1 MNQRVTARIVGGK
14 RFTTAEYREYFNAS
28 RILRDQANRLG
39 TSRRSF
45 IAAGYELKI
54 HPRATPLLS
63 ALTGASPRCTAQD
76 HIELPYRQ
84 LLGRCEA
91 HAEALQSMAS
101 QLNELSS
108 LIAQAQSLYA
118 QAEEASRKGLNIM
131 LRGLFMSSRESAIL
145 ALTAS
150 ALMGVR
156 RSYAKEGKFNKFY
169 LVESTAW
176 MQESFVSI
184 LGEHA
189 SRLNIQ
195 ERPSKDTSILEYI
208 TKTLFMVTK
217 PGAVIA
223 EGLSGKG
230 SVNRG
235 LKKIDRLL
243 IPYFDKD
250 HGDNLSVTRVY
261 PKTKVVRGGTSTK
274 DAIADQRRL
283 SEGPLNGERESGLEY
298 GTIACCKYRKADG
311 TYAWRI
317 IIPGTDGNHDSP
329 MDWYT
334 NFELMSADERQRGTA
349 ESLRFLDETMKQAG
363 IQPDD
368 PVEIVGHSQGG
379 IIAAAAATDFQD
391 KYDIQHI
398 ATLGSPIANFEIP
411 EKTRVT
417 AIEMDDEG
425 IAALDAPIRRTGS
438 PYDAPSMRKMR
449 RRGLFQEPKSVI
461 RPGRR
466 TPRTTRNTMRRDTGT
481 PTTPEANPCWTMTV
495 ISKRSWK
502 ASWRRSS
509 IMRDASANDGTN
521 GSRLNVCCCL

>member
-176 MQESFVSI
+176 MQESFVSV

-217 PGAVIA
+217 PGAAIA
-223 EGLSGKG
+223 EGLSVCIRK
-230 SVNRG
+230 
-235 LKKIDRLL
+235 
-243 IPYFDKD
+243 
-250 HGDNLSVTRVY
+250 
-261 PKTKVVRGGTSTK
+261 PKW
-274 DAIADQRRL
+274 
-283 SEGPLNGERESGLEY
+283 SE
-298 GTIACCKYRKADG
+298 AV
-311 TYAWRI
+311 
-317 IIPGTDGNHDSP
+317 
-329 MDWYT
+329 
-334 NFELMSADERQRGTA
+334 
-349 ESLRFLDETMKQAG
+349 QA
-363 IQPDD
+363 
-368 PVEIVGHSQGG
+368 
-379 IIAAAAATDFQD
+379 
-391 KYDIQHI
+391 
-398 ATLGSPIANFEIP
+398 
-411 EKTRVT
+411 
-417 AIEMDDEG
+417 
-425 IAALDAPIRRTGS
+425 
-438 PYDAPSMRKMR
+438 
-449 RRGLFQEPKSVI
+449 
-461 RPGRR
+461 RR
-466 TPRTTRNTMRRDTGT
+466 TPSPTNGGCPKVLSTANVKAVWNTEPSHAASTAKPMAHMLGGSSFPGPTAITIRLWTGT
-481 PTTPEANPCWTMTV
+481 P
-495 ISKRSWK
+495 ISS
-502 ASWRRSS
+502 
-509 IMRDASANDGTN
+509 
-521 GSRLNVCCCL
+521 

>member
-108 LIAQAQSLYA
+108 LIAQTQSLYA

-176 MQESFVSI
+176 MQESFVSV

-217 PGAVIA
+217 PGAAIA

-283 SEGPLNGERESGLEY
+283 SEGPLNGERESSLEY

-379 IIAAAAATDFQD
+379 IIAAAAATHFQD

-425 IAALDAPIRRTGS
+425 IAALDG
-438 PYDAPSMRKMR
+438 
-449 RRGLFQEPKSVI
+449 
-461 RPGRR
+461 
-466 TPRTTRNTMRRDTGT
+466 
-481 PTTPEANPCWTMTV
+481 EANPHTENWLTIRCSVHEEDAPKRAFPGAEVSDSSGEKNSTHYPKYHEAGYRYAYDTGSKSV
-495 ISKRSWK
+495 LDHDRHFQEVVEGELEEVQYYEGRISK
-502 ASWRRSS
+502 
-509 IMRDASANDGTN
+509 
-521 GSRLNVCCCL
+521 

>member
-176 MQESFVSI
+176 MQESFVSV

-217 PGAVIA
+217 PGAAIA

-349 ESLRFLDETMKQAG
+349 ESLRFLDETMK
-363 IQPDD
+363 
-368 PVEIVGHSQGG
+368 
-379 IIAAAAATDFQD
+379 
-391 KYDIQHI
+391 
-398 ATLGSPIANFEIP
+398 
-411 EKTRVT
+411 
-417 AIEMDDEG
+417 
-425 IAALDAPIRRTGS
+425 
-438 PYDAPSMRKMR
+438 
-449 RRGLFQEPKSVI
+449 
-461 RPGRR
+461 
-466 TPRTTRNTMRRDTGT
+466 
-481 PTTPEANPCWTMTV
+481 
-495 ISKRSWK
+495 
-502 ASWRRSS
+502 
-509 IMRDASANDGTN
+509 
-521 GSRLNVCCCL
+521 

>member
-176 MQESFVSI
+176 MQESFVSV

-217 PGAVIA
+217 PGAAIA

-261 PKTKVVRGGTSTK
+261 PAFSLS
-274 DAIADQRRL
+274 RRAPSLVGML
-283 SEGPLNGERESGLEY
+283 SISSAPWSAAQESQNAL
-298 GTIACCKYRKADG
+298 ICDPKPSRRC
-311 TYAWRI
+311 
-317 IIPGTDGNHDSP
+317 
-329 MDWYT
+329 
-334 NFELMSADERQRGTA
+334 
-349 ESLRFLDETMKQAG
+349 FLT
-363 IQPDD
+363 
-368 PVEIVGHSQGG
+368 
-379 IIAAAAATDFQD
+379 
-391 KYDIQHI
+391 
-398 ATLGSPIANFEIP
+398 
-411 EKTRVT
+411 T
-417 AIEMDDEG
+417 AIPSMM
-425 IAALDAPIRRTGS
+425 AACSAKASRICAAWTPLVPVRYMSVSATQRAGWMRAAPIRRSCPHTPMYVGLIV
-438 PYDAPSMRKMR
+438 PSSC
-449 RRGLFQEPKSVI
+449 L
-461 RPGRR
+461 
-466 TPRTTRNTMRRDTGT
+466 TTAGT
-481 PTTPEANPCWTMTV
+481 
-495 ISKRSWK
+495 
-502 ASWRRSS
+502 
-509 IMRDASANDGTN
+509 
-521 GSRLNVCCCL
+521 L

>member
-1 MNQRVTARIVGGK
+1 
-14 RFTTAEYREYFNAS
+14 
-28 RILRDQANRLG
+28 
-39 TSRRSF
+39 
-45 IAAGYELKI
+45 
-54 HPRATPLLS
+54 
-63 ALTGASPRCTAQD
+63 
-76 HIELPYRQ
+76 
-84 LLGRCEA
+84 
-91 HAEALQSMAS
+91 
-101 QLNELSS
+101 
-108 LIAQAQSLYA
+108 
-118 QAEEASRKGLNIM
+118 
-131 LRGLFMSSRESAIL
+131 MS
-145 ALTAS
+145 
-150 ALMGVR
+150 V
-156 RSYAKEGKFNKFY
+156 
-169 LVESTAW
+169 
-176 MQESFVSI
+176 

-217 PGAVIA
+217 PGAAIA

-298 GTIACCKYRKADG
+298 GTIACCKYRKANG

-417 AIEMDDEG
+417 AIEMDNEG
-425 IAALDAPIRRTGS
+425 IAALDG
-438 PYDAPSMRKMR
+438 
-449 RRGLFQEPKSVI
+449 
-461 RPGRR
+461 
-466 TPRTTRNTMRRDTGT
+466 
-481 PTTPEANPCWTMTV
+481 EANPHTENWLTIRCSVHEEDAPKRAFPGAEVSDSSGEKNSTHYPKYHEAGYRYAYDTGSKSV
-495 ISKRSWK
+495 LDHDRHFQEAVEGELEEVQYYEGRISK
-502 ASWRRSS
+502 
-509 IMRDASANDGTN
+509 
-521 GSRLNVCCCL
+521 

>member
-118 QAEEASRKGLNIM
+118 QAEEASRKWLNIM

-156 RSYAKEGKFNKFY
+156 PSYAKEGKFNKFY

-176 MQESFVSI
+176 MQESFVSV

-208 TKTLFMVTK
+208 TKTLFMVQTGSGYRR
-217 PGAVIA
+217 GA
-223 EGLSGKG
+223 
-230 SVNRG
+230 
-235 LKKIDRLL
+235 
-243 IPYFDKD
+243 F
-250 HGDNLSVTRVY
+250 
-261 PKTKVVRGGTSTK
+261 
-274 DAIADQRRL
+274 
-283 SEGPLNGERESGLEY
+283 
-298 GTIACCKYRKADG
+298 
-311 TYAWRI
+311 
-317 IIPGTDGNHDSP
+317 
-329 MDWYT
+329 
-334 NFELMSADERQRGTA
+334 RQR
-349 ESLRFLDETMKQAG
+349 
-363 IQPDD
+363 
-368 PVEIVGHSQGG
+368 
-379 IIAAAAATDFQD
+379 
-391 KYDIQHI
+391 
-398 ATLGSPIANFEIP
+398 LGQS
-411 EKTRVT
+411 
-417 AIEMDDEG
+417 
-425 IAALDAPIRRTGS
+425 
-438 PYDAPSMRKMR
+438 
-449 RRGLFQEPKSVI
+449 
-461 RPGRR
+461 
-466 TPRTTRNTMRRDTGT
+466 
-481 PTTPEANPCWTMTV
+481 
-495 ISKRSWK
+495 RS
-502 ASWRRSS
+502 
-509 IMRDASANDGTN
+509 
-521 GSRLNVCCCL
+521 

>member
-45 IAAGYELKI
+45 IAAGYELNS

-76 HIELPYRQ
+76 NIELPYRQ

-156 RSYAKEGKFNKFY
+156 
-169 LVESTAW
+169 
-176 MQESFVSI
+176 
-184 LGEHA
+184 
-189 SRLNIQ
+189 
-195 ERPSKDTSILEYI
+195 
-208 TKTLFMVTK
+208 
-217 PGAVIA
+217 
-223 EGLSGKG
+223 
-230 SVNRG
+230 
-235 LKKIDRLL
+235 LL

-298 GTIACCKYRKADG
+298 GTIACCKYRKANG

-417 AIEMDDEG
+417 AIEMDNEG
-425 IAALDAPIRRTGS
+425 IAALDG
-438 PYDAPSMRKMR
+438 
-449 RRGLFQEPKSVI
+449 
-461 RPGRR
+461 
-466 TPRTTRNTMRRDTGT
+466 
-481 PTTPEANPCWTMTV
+481 EANPHTENWLTIRCSVHEEDAPKRAFPGAEVSDSSGEKNSTHYPKYHEAGYRYAYDTGSKSV
-495 ISKRSWK
+495 LDHDRHFQEAVEGELEEVQYYEGRISK
-502 ASWRRSS
+502 
-509 IMRDASANDGTN
+509 
-521 GSRLNVCCCL
+521 

>member
-108 LIAQAQSLYA
+108 LIAQTQSLYA

-176 MQESFVSI
+176 MQESFVSV

-274 DAIADQRRL
+274 DAIADQRQL
-283 SEGPLNGERESGLEY
+283 SEGPLNGERESGLEGR
-298 GTIACCKYRKADG
+298 GTTGPRS
-311 TYAWRI
+311 TQPRQ
-317 IIPGTDGNHDSP
+317 SP
-329 MDWYT
+329 PWSERETRSPLRSLVRDRSKPTQSRRRRNRGHRRQRM
-334 NFELMSADERQRGTA
+334 EAMERQNN
-349 ESLRFLDETMKQAG
+349 
-363 IQPDD
+363 
-368 PVEIVGHSQGG
+368 GG
-379 IIAAAAATDFQD
+379 NARDRRRARRMR
-391 KYDIQHI
+391 I
-398 ATLGSPIANFEIP
+398 ATLRQPMTWPPSLPPP
-411 EKTRVT
+411 EHP
-417 AIEMDDEG
+417 AILIERE
-425 IAALDAPIRRTGS
+425 
-438 PYDAPSMRKMR
+438 MR
-449 RRGLFQEPKSVI
+449 RLL
-461 RPGRR
+461 
-466 TPRTTRNTMRRDTGT
+466 
-481 PTTPEANPCWTMTV
+481 
-495 ISKRSWK
+495 
-502 ASWRRSS
+502 RSS
-509 IMRDASANDGTN
+509 D
-521 GSRLNVCCCL
+521 

>member
-176 MQESFVSI
+176 MQESFVSV

-217 PGAVIA
+217 PGAAIA

-298 GTIACCKYRKADG
+298 
-311 TYAWRI
+311 
-317 IIPGTDGNHDSP
+317 
-329 MDWYT
+329 
-334 NFELMSADERQRGTA
+334 GTA

-425 IAALDAPIRRTGS
+425 IAALDG
-438 PYDAPSMRKMR
+438 
-449 RRGLFQEPKSVI
+449 
-461 RPGRR
+461 
-466 TPRTTRNTMRRDTGT
+466 
-481 PTTPEANPCWTMTV
+481 EANPHTENWLTIRCSVHEEDAPKRAFPGAEVSDSSGEKNSTHYPKYHEAGYRHAYDTGNKSV
-495 ISKRSWK
+495 LDHDRHFQEVVEGELEEVQYYEGRISK
-502 ASWRRSS
+502 
-509 IMRDASANDGTN
+509 
-521 GSRLNVCCCL
+521 

>member
-1 MNQRVTARIVGGK
+1 
-14 RFTTAEYREYFNAS
+14 
-28 RILRDQANRLG
+28 
-39 TSRRSF
+39 
-45 IAAGYELKI
+45 
-54 HPRATPLLS
+54 
-63 ALTGASPRCTAQD
+63 
-76 HIELPYRQ
+76 
-84 LLGRCEA
+84 
-91 HAEALQSMAS
+91 
-101 QLNELSS
+101 
-108 LIAQAQSLYA
+108 
-118 QAEEASRKGLNIM
+118 
-131 LRGLFMSSRESAIL
+131 
-145 ALTAS
+145 
-150 ALMGVR
+150 MGVR

-176 MQESFVSI
+176 MQESFVSV

-379 IIAAAAATDFQD
+379 IIAAAAATDS
-391 KYDIQHI
+391 KTNTTYNI
-398 ATLGSPIANFEIP
+398 SP
-411 EKTRVT
+411 R
-417 AIEMDDEG
+417 
-425 IAALDAPIRRTGS
+425 LAPR
-438 PYDAPSMRKMR
+438 
-449 RRGLFQEPKSVI
+449 
-461 RPGRR
+461 
-466 TPRTTRNTMRRDTGT
+466 
-481 PTTPEANPCWTMTV
+481 
-495 ISKRSWK
+495 
-502 ASWRRSS
+502 
-509 IMRDASANDGTN
+509 
-521 GSRLNVCCCL
+521 

>member
-108 LIAQAQSLYA
+108 LIAQTQSLYA

-176 MQESFVSI
+176 MQESFVSV

-217 PGAVIA
+217 PGAAIA

-243 IPYFDKD
+243 IPYFDK
-250 HGDNLSVTRVY
+250 TM
-261 PKTKVVRGGTSTK
+261 
-274 DAIADQRRL
+274 
-283 SEGPLNGERESGLEY
+283 E
-298 GTIACCKYRKADG
+298 TI
-311 TYAWRI
+311 
-317 IIPGTDGNHDSP
+317 SP
-329 MDWYT
+329 
-334 NFELMSADERQRGTA
+334 
-349 ESLRFLDETMKQAG
+349 
-363 IQPDD
+363 
-368 PVEIVGHSQGG
+368 
-379 IIAAAAATDFQD
+379 
-391 KYDIQHI
+391 
-398 ATLGSPIANFEIP
+398 
-411 EKTRVT
+411 
-417 AIEMDDEG
+417 
-425 IAALDAPIRRTGS
+425 
-438 PYDAPSMRKMR
+438 
-449 RRGLFQEPKSVI
+449 
-461 RPGRR
+461 
-466 TPRTTRNTMRRDTGT
+466 
-481 PTTPEANPCWTMTV
+481 
-495 ISKRSWK
+495 
-502 ASWRRSS
+502 
-509 IMRDASANDGTN
+509 
-521 GSRLNVCCCL
+521 